1 MYAMGYLSILDI
13 LLARSSQY
21 RPWRVV
27 PLDTPI
33 VDTICPA
40 GTYYFEAANFPFC
53 YDENHTAI
61 IPGMQCLLCEPNT
74 FNDVPN
80 QPACTQCP
88 VGEFSAQGATQCKS
102 CNDDP
107 AAGDNA
113 YCVGYLADQQHR
125 ARKTYIAV
133 FVPLSIVIFLVLV
146 SLCTWYCWRR
156 QKKRKLIR
164 NQEPENVW
172 LLSYDELMRP
182 SMQHLSSVPSP
193 SLHLSGGTGTSPTIG
208 PLVAAPVRWS
218 NGSERQFMLPPHSDI
233 NTTTTPREQQE
244 KQQQQQQRNENRDSL
259 NPNDPALLAGFP
271 SASIP
276 HNDVS
281 EDETM
286 TVPVKERLSKDQ
298 KDDDNQSNHP
308 NDEDQDY
315 FTATSPQESSRQVY
329 IPSIIN
335 STYLSNGH
343 VDCSS
348 IQENSQS
355 HYVVSLDSSR
365 FSFYTPL
372 LH

>member
-1 MYAMGYLSILDI
+1 MVSRTNNNPITFEMLNKNIIRHLNMYAMGYLAILDI

-80 QPACTQCP
+80 QPTCMHCP
-88 VGEFSAQGATQCKS
+88 VGEFSDQGATKCRS
-102 CNDDP
+102 CTDDP

-113 YCVGYLADQQHR
+113 HCVGYLAMQQER
-125 ARKTYIAV
+125 ARKTYISV

-156 QKKRKLIR
+156 HKKRKLIR

-208 PLVAAPVRWS
+208 PLVAPPVRWS
-218 NGSERQFMLPPHSDI
+218 SGSERQFMLPPHSDI
-233 NTTTTPREQQE
+233 NTTTTTTPRE
-244 KQQQQQQRNENRDSL
+244 QQQQQQRNENRDSL

-271 SASIP
+271 SAPIS
-276 HNDVS
+276 NDVS

-286 TVPVKERLSKDQ
+286 PVPVKERLSKDA
-298 KDDDNQSNHP
+298 KDDNQSNHA
-308 NDEDQDY
+308 NDDDQDY

-329 IPSIIN
+329 TLN
-335 STYLSNGH
+335 H
-343 VDCSS
+343 
-348 IQENSQS
+348 QE
-355 HYVVSLDSSR
+355 
-365 FSFYTPL
+365 
-372 LH
+372 